1 MLPEFLFFYT
11 DWHFVQTAQLT
22 ECVFSGV
29 FLLNTCVIR
38 PQWWWC
44 EVISSDSESKR
55 TKTLTQFHQHT
66 AAELKQRT
74 THQIQSKSI
83 FKCVYFVHQT
93 DVNNHV
99 SAPEWLQL
107 SESSREKQ
115 CRCENQTKLL
125 KNNLSRFRICLFFT
139 VRSTFQFSETGTG
152 AFFLFNSFSSHLSW
166 NKYEVAAPLRAE
178 RLILPHLFSSRPAGQ
193 SVWAEKCP

>member
-1 MLPEFLFFYT
+1 M
-11 DWHFVQTAQLT
+11 
-22 ECVFSGV
+22 

-93 DVNNHV
+93 DINNHV

-125 KNNLSRFRICLFFT
+125 KNNLSRFRICLCFL
-139 VRSTFQFSETGTG
+139 QCAPPFSSQTGTG
-152 AFFLFNSFSSHLSW
+152 AFFLFNSSFFSHEINMKL
-166 NKYEVAAPLRAE
+166 PLRFV
-178 RLILPHLFSSRPAGQ
+178 L
-193 SVWAEKCP
+193 SVWFSLICSHHVLLDSPCEQKSARKLSVNSFSFHFRVFPVKWLHPVS